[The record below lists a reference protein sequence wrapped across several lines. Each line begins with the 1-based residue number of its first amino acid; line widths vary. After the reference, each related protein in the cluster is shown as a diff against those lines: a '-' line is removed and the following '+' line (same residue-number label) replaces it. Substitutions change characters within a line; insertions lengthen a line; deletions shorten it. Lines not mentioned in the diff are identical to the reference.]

1 MQASEHSD
9 AITIKAPAK
18 INPWLLVAKVQ
29 KVRYRLES
37 QADLREKLGSN
48 GILFLS
54 TP

>member
-29 KVRYRLES
+29 KVRE
-37 QADLREKLGSN
+37 DFPFV
-48 GILFLS
+48 LFVNPS
-54 TP
+54 TASSKTKSP